1 MDKQQG
7 QQCRVKSI
15 FFYLKESLKFYDVDK
30 PTVAQVVFVL
40 ILAVVFGGY
49 IVARPYTEKVFL
61 YYEQISVS
69 LMEQV
74 GAKSV
79 DFSLINM
86 EIVYKML
93 ESTMVVLA
101 IYAVIKAVTYIIA
114 IYYGTFYFYSLTD
127 PTTTWTQR
135 TAIFLKKLA
144 KIIIFNILFY
154 GIFATIVFL
163 IFMLTIFIAM
173 FFPGII
179 LVTTFLPFIVLA
191 VDMLFIFK
199 NLLIIEFDTGIFKNF
214 KVSLDITKGC
224 KRKVIFNGLWPHFLG
239 LILSTFAID
248 VQNPILALFIVS
260 FFEVMVLLIFQR
272 LTSLMFID
280 AASLERKDKKSEKNK
295 DME

>member
-40 ILAVVFGGY
+40 ILAIFFGGY
-49 IVARPYTEKVFL
+49 VLARPYTEDVFL

-74 GAKSV
+74 ETKSF

-93 ESTMVVLA
+93 EASMVVIV
-101 IYAVIKAVTYIIA
+101 IYAVMKAIA
-114 IYYGTFYFYSLTD
+114 YLIGTYYGAFYFFSLTD
-127 PTTTWTQR
+127 PDSTWIER
-135 TAIFLKKLA
+135 TVWFLRKLI

-154 GIFATIVFL
+154 GIFAIAVFL
-163 IFMLTIFIAM
+163 IFIAAGFIAL
-173 FFPGII
+173 FVPAII
-179 LVTTFLPFIVLA
+179 AVFTFLPIVVLA
-191 VDMLFIFK
+191 IDMLFIFK
-199 NLLIIEFDTGIFKNF
+199 NLLIIEFDTGVFQNF
-214 KVSLDITKGC
+214 KVALDITKDC
-224 KRKVIFNGLWPHFLG
+224 RRRVIFNGLWPHFLG

-248 VQNPILALFIVS
+248 VQNPVLAIFMVS
-260 FFEVMVLLIFQR
+260 FFEVIVLLIFHR
-272 LTSLMFID
+272 LTALMFID
-280 AASLERKDKKSEKNK
+280 AASLERKDKNSEKII
-295 DME
+295 DRV

>member
-7 QQCRVKSI
+7 KQCRVKSI

-30 PTVAQVVFVL
+30 PTVAQIVFIL
-40 ILAVVFGGY
+40 ILAIMFGGY
-49 IVARPYTEKVFL
+49 IIARPYTEDVFL

-74 GAKSV
+74 EARSV

-93 ESTMVVLA
+93 ESTMIVLA
-101 IYAVIKAVTYIIA
+101 IYAVIKAITYIIA
-114 IYYGTFYFYSLTD
+114 TYYGAFYFYSLTD
-127 PTTTWTQR
+127 PDTTSAQR
-135 TAIFLKKLA
+135 TVIFLKKLA
-144 KIIIFNILFY
+144 KIIIFNLMFY
-154 GIFATIVFL
+154 GIFALIVFL
-163 IFMLTIFIAM
+163 IFMLTVFIAF
-173 FFPGII
+173 FFPAII
-179 LVTTFLPFIVLA
+179 AITTFLPIIVLA

-199 NLLIIEFDTGIFKNF
+199 NLLIIEFDTGIFKNL

-224 KRKVIFNGLWPHFLG
+224 KKRVIFNGLWPHFLG

-248 VQNPILALFIVS
+248 VQNPILALFIVA
-260 FFEVMVLLIFQR
+260 FFEVIVLLIFQR

-280 AASLERKDKKSEKNK
+280 AASLERKDKKPEKNK
-295 DME
+295 DVE